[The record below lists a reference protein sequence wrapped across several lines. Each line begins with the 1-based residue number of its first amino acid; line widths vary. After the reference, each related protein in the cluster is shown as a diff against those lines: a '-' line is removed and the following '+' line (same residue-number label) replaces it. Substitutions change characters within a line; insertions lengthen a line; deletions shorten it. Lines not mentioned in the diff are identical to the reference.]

1 MPKLH
6 IHLER
11 ARVNTKKKSNATSH
25 EMQTQGAVHGHQVK
39 ALWQPDL
46 NAHSPSFAP
55 SSLHAARI
63 ALFLWFHAQTKPC
76 PHDHNH
82 VRSVL
87 FPGGFY
93 PDGEL
98 APPYS
103 TSYSKPPCFCQAS
116 RRLSSSLHH
125 PIWMPKPETLELG
138 AWGASGRVPL
148 ARVMTPGAPLVE
160 RHWTPRA
167 VPKNCMQPAATGGT
181 GAGVRKQGVKH
192 GT

>member
-11 ARVNTKKKSNATSH
+11 ARVDTNKKSDATTR
-25 EMQTQGAVHGHQVK
+25 ETQTQGAVRGHQVK

-46 NAHSPSFAP
+46 KAQSPSFAP
-55 SSLHAARI
+55 SSLSAACT

-82 VRSVL
+82 VRSIL
-87 FPGGFY
+87 FLGGFY
-93 PDGEL
+93 PKGEL

-116 RRLSSSLHH
+116 SGLSSSLHC
-125 PIWMPKPETLELG
+125 PIWMPKPKTLEL
-138 AWGASGRVPL
+138 GASGRVPL
-148 ARVMTPGAPLVE
+148 ARVTMPGAVMVE
-160 RHWTPRA
+160 RCWTPRA

-181 GAGVRKQGVKH
+181 GAGV
-192 GT
+192 